1 MKMIS
6 TTDALIIAK
15 QNPYKGTSD
24 QIAKLSISIAETFSS
39 VSAQEFA
46 LYKEKTGIQPKIF
59 SKLKVIGETLLKVE
73 KHTRE
78 TLIGQFPESYTAIHI
93 LCSLP
98 LENLVLAIKEGDI
111 HPKISVREASTFVQQ
126 IRFPNKR
133 SNDGEKGRW
142 GNKQEHLF
150 NIVRPNDVPMSKK
163 VIDNL
168 KSEIRQICLEYGA
181 QLQVANPSGTTPLRH
196 QERQEKASYWKS
208 ILNKELDQKW
218 FDKAS
223 TSIKKQF
230 NISSLKELH
239 EAPIR
244 TFTSFIIKV
253 EGDKAIFWN
262 DYGKAYISKL
272 QMLSELDAD
281 TRQRYNYRKRLNS
294 YLQDK
299 KDLKVW
305 VELVLEEGGF

>member
-1 MKMIS
+1 MIS

-126 IRFPNKR
+126 IRFPNKA

-208 ILNKELDQKW
+208 ILN
-218 FDKAS
+218 
-223 TSIKKQF
+223 
-230 NISSLKELH
+230 
-239 EAPIR
+239 
-244 TFTSFIIKV
+244 
-253 EGDKAIFWN
+253 
-262 DYGKAYISKL
+262 
-272 QMLSELDAD
+272 
-281 TRQRYNYRKRLNS
+281 
-294 YLQDK
+294 
-299 KDLKVW
+299 
-305 VELVLEEGGF
+305 

>member
-1 MKMIS
+1 
-6 TTDALIIAK
+6 
-15 QNPYKGTSD
+15 
-24 QIAKLSISIAETFSS
+24 
-39 VSAQEFA
+39 
-46 LYKEKTGIQPKIF
+46 
-59 SKLKVIGETLLKVE
+59 
-73 KHTRE
+73 
-78 TLIGQFPESYTAIHI
+78 
-93 LCSLP
+93 
-98 LENLVLAIKEGDI
+98 
-111 HPKISVREASTFVQQ
+111 
-126 IRFPNKR
+126 
-133 SNDGEKGRW
+133 
-142 GNKQEHLF
+142 
-150 NIVRPNDVPMSKK
+150 
-163 VIDNL
+163 
-168 KSEIRQICLEYGA
+168 
-181 QLQVANPSGTTPLRH
+181 
-196 QERQEKASYWKS
+196 
-208 ILNKELDQKW
+208 LNKELDQKW

-239 EAPIR
+239 ESPIR

-253 EGDKAIFWN
+253 EGDKTIFWN

>member
-1 MKMIS
+1 MIS

-24 QIAKLSISIAETFSS
+24 QIAKLSISIAKTFSS

-46 LYKEKTGIQPKIF
+46 LYKDKTGIQPKIF
-59 SKLKVIGETLLKVE
+59 SKLKVIGETLLKIE

-98 LENLVLAIKEGDI
+98 LENLVLAVKEGDI
-111 HPKISVREASTFVQQ
+111 NPKMSVREASTFVQQ
-126 IRFPNKR
+126 IRFPNKA
-133 SNDGEKGRW
+133 SIDGEKGRW

-218 FDKAS
+218 FDKSS

-239 EAPIR
+239 ESPIR

-253 EGDKAIFWN
+253 EGDKTIFWN

-272 QMLSELDAD
+272 QILSELDAD

>member
-1 MKMIS
+1 MIS

-24 QIAKLSISIAETFSS
+24 QIAKLSISIAKTFSS

-59 SKLKVIGETLLKVE
+59 SKLKVIGETLLKIE

-98 LENLVLAIKEGDI
+98 LENLVLAVKEGDI
-111 HPKISVREASTFVQQ
+111 NPKMSVREASIFVQQ
-126 IRFPNKR
+126 IRFPNKA
-133 SNDGEKGRW
+133 SIDGEKGRW

-218 FDKAS
+218 FDKSS

-244 TFTSFIIKV
+244 KFTSFIIKV
-253 EGDKAIFWN
+253 EGDKTIFWN

-272 QMLSELDAD
+272 QILSELDAD

>member
-1 MKMIS
+1 MIS

-24 QIAKLSISIAETFSS
+24 QIAKLSISIAKTFSS

-46 LYKEKTGIQPKIF
+46 LYKDKTGIQPKIF
-59 SKLKVIGETLLKVE
+59 SKLKVIGETLLKIE

-78 TLIGQFPESYTAIHI
+78 TLVGQFPESYTAIHI

-98 LENLVLAIKEGDI
+98 LENLVLAVKEGDI
-111 HPKISVREASTFVQQ
+111 NPKMSVREASTFVQQ
-126 IRFPNKR
+126 IRFPNKA

-218 FDKAS
+218 FDKSS

-253 EGDKAIFWN
+253 EGDKTIFWN

-272 QMLSELDAD
+272 QILSELDAD

>member
-126 IRFPNKR
+126 IRFPNKA

-262 DYGKAYISKL
+262 DYGRH
-272 QMLSELDAD
+272 
-281 TRQRYNYRKRLNS
+281 TFPNYKC
-294 YLQDK
+294 
-299 KDLKVW
+299 
-305 VELVLEEGGF
+305 

>member
-1 MKMIS
+1 MIS

-24 QIAKLSISIAETFSS
+24 QIAKLSISIAKTFSS

-46 LYKEKTGIQPKIF
+46 LYKDKTGIQPKIF
-59 SKLKVIGETLLKVE
+59 SKLKVIGETLLKIE

-98 LENLVLAIKEGDI
+98 LENLVLAVKEGDI
-111 HPKISVREASTFVQQ
+111 NPKMSVREASTFVQQ
-126 IRFPNKR
+126 IRFPNKA
-133 SNDGEKGRW
+133 SIDGEKGRW

-218 FDKAS
+218 FDKSS

-253 EGDKAIFWN
+253 EGDKTIFWN

-272 QMLSELDAD
+272 QILSELDAD

>member
-1 MKMIS
+1 MIS

-24 QIAKLSISIAETFSS
+24 QIAKLSISIAKTFSS

-46 LYKEKTGIQPKIF
+46 LYKDKTGIQPKIF
-59 SKLKVIGETLLKVE
+59 SKLKVIGETLLKIE

-98 LENLVLAIKEGDI
+98 LENLVLAVKEGDI
-111 HPKISVREASTFVQQ
+111 NPKMSVREASTFVQQ
-126 IRFPNKR
+126 IRFPNKA
-133 SNDGEKGRW
+133 SIDGEKGRW

-218 FDKAS
+218 FDKSS

-244 TFTSFIIKV
+244 TFNSFIIKV
-253 EGDKAIFWN
+253 EGDKTIFWN

-272 QMLSELDAD
+272 QILSELDAD

-294 YLQDK
+294 YLQNK